1 MEVQDVEQI
10 DRDIS
15 QGVWDKHWMVWVEL
29 GGLVNVDLHGL
40 VVLVA

>member
-10 DRDIS
+10 DWDIS
-15 QGVWDKHWMVWVEL
+15 WGAWDEHWMVWVEL
-29 GGLVNVDLHGL
+29 GGLVDVDLHGL